1 MSVDIENRYELWK
14 VDEYGHGAILG
25 NGSDY
30 EELIVK
36 AKDFV
41 NTDNIENALAGD
53 EKLKNWE
60 SFFVEVVDGNEELID
75 NALYAGK
82 NGSGKHLI
90 QLIVDGDVEEAL
102 LADTDVDVRIFV
114 GRDDKGVLN
123 RGTSSEEHLVEDI
136 FATDVKRVKD
146 EDNKVTLQKVAVSDI
161 GDRSLEGKTAY
172 FVRKVRTVVQ
182 KRTV

>member
-1 MSVDIENRYELWK
+1 MDIENRYELWK

-30 EELIVK
+30 EELVGK

-60 SFFVEVVDGNEELID
+60 SFLVEVLDDNQELID

-90 QLIVDGDVEEAL
+90 QLIVDGEVEEAL
-102 LADTDVDVRIFV
+102 LNDTDVDVRIFI
-114 GRDDKGVLN
+114 GRDDKGVID
-123 RGTSSEEHLVEDI
+123 RGASSEKRLVEDI

-146 EDNKVTLQKVAVSDI
+146 DTGKVSLQSVPVSEI
-161 GDRSLEGKTAY
+161 NDRALEGKTAY